1 MRKNLILVKPLVLV
15 KILVLISITAFSA
28 TIALAD
34 SIATCSIRAGRT
46 DEKMSFSSERGDC
59 VAGRNCHEGSS
70 DMLWSRWSG
79 ITAQDLEHEGAAV
92 DARMKADSGEMR
104 CVGTVHD
111 AAMHGTYSFTPDEGF
126 VKRMQAMGFDDLTP
140 DRLQGFAML
149 DVTTAW
155 VKEMKDAGVTE
166 MTTQNVMGLRALKV
180 DPAYVKAMSAAGYP
194 ELRAQKLTSMK
205 AVGVSPEKVQAIRA
219 MGYSPT
225 QEELIQMSV
234 FKIDAPF
241 VEKMKARGFKN
252 LTIAQLVKIKVFKLD
267 E

>member
-1 MRKNLILVKPLVLV
+1 MR
-15 KILVLISITAFSA
+15 KILVLGLMLGLGGVAAAAGTAS
-28 TIALAD
+28 
-34 SIATCSIRAGRT
+34 SCSIRAGRT
-46 DEKMSFSSERGDC
+46 ERNMSFSWEREDC
-59 VAGRNCHEGSS
+59 ADGHRCNEGSS

-79 ITAQDLEHEGAAV
+79 VTPQDLEHEGTAV
-92 DARMKADSGEMR
+92 DARMKAESGEMR

-111 AAMHGTYSFTPDEGF
+111 AALRGTYSFSPDAAFAKWME
-126 VKRMQAMGFDDLTP
+126 AMGFDDQTP
-140 DRLQGFAML
+140 ERLQGYATL
-149 DVTTAW
+149 DVTTTW

-166 MTTQNVMGLRALKV
+166 MTAQKLMGLKALKV
-180 DPAYVKAMSAAGYP
+180 DAAYVKAMAAAGYP
-194 ELRAQKLTSMK
+194 ELRANKLTSMK
-205 AVGVSPEKVQAIRA
+205 AVGVSPDMVQAVRA

-241 VEKMKARGFKN
+241 VERMKARGFKN

>member
-1 MRKNLILVKPLVLV
+1 MR
-15 KILVLISITAFSA
+15 KILVLALVAAFGATAA
-28 TIALAD
+28 VAD
-34 SIATCSIRAGRT
+34 TASTCSIRAGRT
-46 DEKMSFSSERGDC
+46 EGKMSFSSERGDC
-59 VAGRNCHEGSS
+59 VAGHNCHQGDS
-70 DMLWSRWSG
+70 DMLWSKWSG
-79 ITAQDLEHEGAAV
+79 VTPQDLEHEGANV
-92 DARMKADSGEMR
+92 DARMKAEAGEMR
-104 CVGTVHD
+104 CVGTVHE
-111 AAMHGTYSFTPDEGF
+111 AAMRGTYSFTPDEGF
-126 VKRMQAMGFDDLTP
+126 VKRMEAMGYDDQTS
-140 DRLQGFAML
+140 DRLQSYAML
-149 DVTTAW
+149 DITTDW

-166 MTTQNVMGLRALKV
+166 MTSHNLMGLKALKV
-180 DPAYVKAMSAAGYP
+180 DPAYVKAMAAAGYP

-241 VEKMKARGFKN
+241 VERMKARGFKD

>member
-1 MRKNLILVKPLVLV
+1 
-15 KILVLISITAFSA
+15 
-28 TIALAD
+28 
-34 SIATCSIRAGRT
+34 
-46 DEKMSFSSERGDC
+46 
-59 VAGRNCHEGSS
+59 
-70 DMLWSRWSG
+70 
-79 ITAQDLEHEGAAV
+79 
-92 DARMKADSGEMR
+92 
-104 CVGTVHD
+104 
-111 AAMHGTYSFTPDEGF
+111 
-126 VKRMQAMGFDDLTP
+126 
-140 DRLQGFAML
+140 
-149 DVTTAW
+149 
-155 VKEMKDAGVTE
+155 MKDAGVTE

-241 VEKMKARGFKN
+241 VEKMKAHGFKN

>member
-1 MRKNLILVKPLVLV
+1 
-15 KILVLISITAFSA
+15 
-28 TIALAD
+28 
-34 SIATCSIRAGRT
+34 
-46 DEKMSFSSERGDC
+46 
-59 VAGRNCHEGSS
+59 
-70 DMLWSRWSG
+70 MLWVKWSG
-79 ITAQDLEHEGAAV
+79 ITPQDLEHEGMAV
-92 DARMKADSGEMR
+92 DARMKAESGEMR
-104 CVGTVHD
+104 CVGMVHD
-111 AAMHGTYSFTPDEGF
+111 AAMRGTYSFTPDAAF
-126 VKRMQAMGFDDLTP
+126 VKRMEVMGFDDQTP
-140 DRLQGFAML
+140 ERLQGYAML

-166 MTTQNVMGLRALKV
+166 MTAQKLMGLKALKV
-180 DPAYVKAMSAAGYP
+180 DPAYVKAMAAAGYP
-194 ELRAQKLTSMK
+194 ELRANKLTSMK

-241 VEKMKARGFKN
+241 VERMKARGFQN